1 MTNYAV
7 SYHPAAAIE
16 AAIEAVAT
24 TVEIQVIPIS
34 GGSEFMLIQGAA
46 STP

>member
-1 MTNYAV
+1 MANYTV
-7 SYHPAAAIE
+7 STHSAAAIE
-16 AAIEAVAT
+16 AAIEAIPT
-24 TVEIQVIPIS
+24 TTPIQVIPIS

>member
-1 MTNYAV
+1 MVNYAV

-16 AAIEAVAT
+16 AAIEAIPT
-24 TVEIQVIPIS
+24 TTPIQVIPIS